1 MSKGNYLRSKS
12 VLVTGGAGFIGHHV
26 VEHFLRNTDWEI
38 VILDALNYAGNLNRL
53 TNIDSFEANRH
64 RVKFVYHDLRA
75 PIMEG
80 VAGMIGQVDYILHLA
95 AETHVDKSLQDP
107 TPFVYSNVVGTLNML
122 EFARNYQTDLKRYI
136 QISTDEVYGPAPE
149 GINWKEWDR
158 LKPSNPYSATKAG
171 ADCLALAYANSYKT
185 SIIITRTMNNFGE
198 RQDPEKFVPKTI
210 RHLLRG
216 EKVIIHG
223 TPDNIGSRHWLHAR
237 NHADALLFLLTHG
250 ENGEIYNVV
259 GDIELD
265 NLEMA
270 NKIAKV
276 VMNRELIAEE
286 VEFIDFY
293 KSRPG
298 HDRRYALDGMKIRE
312 AGWEPKVPFDES
324 LERTIKW
331 TLKHRE
337 WLNL

>member
-1 MSKGNYLRSKS
+1 MSTGKHLKGKRI
-12 VLVTGGAGFIGHHV
+12 LVTGGAGFIGHHV
-26 VEHFLRNTDWEI
+26 VEHLLKNGDWEI
-38 VILDALNYAGNLNRL
+38 VILDGLNYSGNLNRL
-53 TNIDSFEANRH
+53 AAINIFEANRY
-64 RVKFVYHDLRA
+64 RIKFIYHDLRA
-75 PIMEG
+75 PIIG
-80 VAGMIGQVDYILHLA
+80 GTANMIGEVDHILHLA
-95 AETHVDKSLQDP
+95 AETHVDRSLQDP

-149 GINWKEWDR
+149 GVYWKEWDR
-158 LKPSNPYSATKAG
+158 LRPSNPYSATKAG
-171 ADCLALAYANSYKT
+171 ADCLALAYANSYKMP
-185 SIIITRTMNNFGE
+185 IIVTRTMNNFGE
-198 RQDPEKFVPKTI
+198 RQHPEKFVPKII
-210 RHLLRG
+210 RHVLKE

-259 GDIELD
+259 GEIELN

-276 VMNRELIAEE
+276 VMNRELMAEE
-286 VEFIDFY
+286 IEFIDFH

-298 HDRRYALDGMKIRE
+298 HDRRYALDGTKMRE
-312 AGWEPKVPFDES
+312 MGWKPPVPFDGS
-324 LERTIKW
+324 LKKTIKW
-331 TLKHRE
+331 TLQHKE
-337 WLNL
+337 WLHL

>member
-1 MSKGNYLRSKS
+1 MSIGKHLKGRNILI
-12 VLVTGGAGFIGHHV
+12 TGGPGFIGHHV
-26 VEHFLRNTDWEI
+26 VEHFLKNTDWEI
-38 VILDALNYAGNLNRL
+38 VILDSLNYAGNLNRL
-53 TNIDSFEANRH
+53 SSINIFEANRH
-64 RVKFVYHDLRA
+64 RIKFVYHDLRA
-75 PIMEG
+75 PITGG
-80 VAGMIGQVDYILHLA
+80 VANMIGQVDYILHLA
-95 AETHVDKSLQDP
+95 AETHVDRSLQDP
-107 TPFVYSNVVGTLNML
+107 TLFVYSNVIGTLDML
-122 EFARNYQTDLKRYI
+122 EFARNYQTYLKRYI

-149 GINWKEWDR
+149 GVNWKEWDR

-171 ADCLALAYANSYKT
+171 ADCLALAYANSYKMP
-185 SIIITRTMNNFGE
+185 IMVTRTMNNFGE
-198 RQDPEKFVPKTI
+198 RQHPEKFIPKTI
-210 RHLLRG
+210 RHLLNG

-259 GDIELD
+259 GEIELN

-276 VMNRELIAEE
+276 VINRELMAEE
-286 VEFIDFY
+286 IEFIGFH

-298 HDRRYALDGMKIRE
+298 HDRRYALDGTKIRE
-312 AGWEPKVPFDES
+312 MGWKLTVPFDES

-331 TLKHRE
+331 TLKHKE
-337 WLNL
+337 WLSL

>member
-1 MSKGNYLRSKS
+1 MSTGKHLKGRKILI
-12 VLVTGGAGFIGHHV
+12 TGGAGFIGHHV
-26 VEHFLRNTDWEI
+26 VEHFLKNTDWEI
-38 VILDALNYAGNLNRL
+38 VILDSLNYAGNLNRL
-53 TNIDSFEANRH
+53 SSISIFEANRH
-64 RVKFVYHDLRA
+64 RIKFVYHDLRA
-75 PIMEG
+75 PITGG
-80 VAGMIGQVDYILHLA
+80 VANMIGQVDYILHLA
-95 AETHVDKSLQDP
+95 AETHVDRSLQDP

-122 EFARNYQTDLKRYI
+122 EFARNYQTYLKCYI
-136 QISTDEVYGPAPE
+136 QISTDEVYGPTPE

-171 ADCLALAYANSYKT
+171 ADCLALAYANSYKMP
-185 SIIITRTMNNFGE
+185 IMVTRTMNNFGE
-198 RQDPEKFVPKTI
+198 RQHPEKFIPKTI
-210 RHLLRG
+210 RHLSNG

-259 GDIELD
+259 GEIELN

-276 VMNRELIAEE
+276 VINRELMAEE
-286 VEFIDFY
+286 IEFIDFH

-298 HDRRYALDGMKIRE
+298 HDRRYALDGTKIRE
-312 AGWEPKVPFDES
+312 MGWKPTVPFDES

-331 TLKHRE
+331 TLKHKE